1 MTKDEFWDSMER
13 LNKMYKDIRNLDKR
27 ADTVGLV
34 NDYITDVSRLFSL
47 AQMGMDETGGQ

>member
-1 MTKDEFWDSMER
+1 MER